1 MLIQQSFDFSVDTT
15 VDYTK
20 LPTSIEYVTDKWTQS
35 MTHRVLLTSE
45 VAVDIETKGVDKYD
59 ALRWWAGEIRLV
71 QLGFRDGFTFVVDL
85 DKLSNKE
92 GFFECLRKLFENEK
106 IIKLGHNLKF
116 DISFL
121 LHHAKLRG
129 IYRIRDTMVTSMM
142 THLGV
147 LKNGKQPISHN
158 LLSCVQRQLGQ
169 DIDKTEQKSDFGNA
183 NLSLSQIEYAAK
195 DTQILFPLWDSLAQ
209 RVIDLGMQNVVA
221 VENEVVAV
229 FARIQVNGVGIDLDR
244 LKASKEW
251 YLTQVK
257 KQAEIYQQDFPDQKY
272 SGSTQA
278 KAVEARLK
286 EMGFDL
292 NDAHRTDGGDLKV
305 DAAFLETKIGQ
316 SLPGLKA
323 LNEIRSLNKHIDYI
337 DGMLENQRN
346 GRVFTCYGSLTATSL
361 GRSTSGKF
369 TRSKLAYDGIN
380 LQNVPGKYDD
390 SDEAKEHQIKKCFP
404 ISVVADLSAAHSK
417 IAVEV
422 TQDTLS
428 IEIERAGGDIHLFT
442 AVTVEKMSGGGL
454 TFDEMS
460 VIKKNPEHKQYDY
473 VNKLRSIAKETRYS
487 SFNLGGS
494 VRLQQTLQKKGVT
507 CSVDECKE
515 SIKAWRINHKP
526 IYDYQMRVIK
536 EANEH
541 NITFPDSPFTYG
553 KTVNHIGSVLFMAK
567 QVSQFSKEGKP
578 EVKAADCC
586 SHKWMAVESHI
597 MKSAM
602 IRIQKTF
609 DKNPQWA
616 AKLVNIV
623 HDELNA
629 ECHPDHKLE
638 VAKVVFHGMD
648 DEMKRII
655 KSIPTTQ
662 DTADKCIVNDWSE
675 K

>member
-1 MLIQQSFDFSVDTT
+1 MLIQTSFDFSVGTT
-15 VDYTK
+15 VDYSK
-20 LPTSIEYVTDKWTQS
+20 LPNNLEYVTDTWTALMS
-35 MTHRVLLTSE
+35 ARVLHREE

-71 QLGFRDGFTFVVDL
+71 QLGFRTGFTFVVDL
-85 DKLSNKE
+85 DKISNKE
-92 GFFECLRKLFENEK
+92 DFFECLRRLFESEK

-142 THLGV
+142 TYLGV
-147 LKNGKQPISHN
+147 LKNSKQPISHN

-169 DIDKTEQKSDFGNA
+169 DMDKTEQKSDFGNV

-209 RVIDLGMQNVVA
+209 RVVDLGMQKVVA

-229 FARIQVNGVGIDLDR
+229 FARIQVNGVGVDLER
-244 LKASKEW
+244 LKTNKEW
-251 YLTQVK
+251 YLSQVDRYAK
-257 KQAEIYQQDFPDQKY
+257 VYQQEFPGQKY

-278 KAVEARLK
+278 KAVEQKLA
-286 EMGFDL
+286 EAGFNL
-292 NDAHRTDGGDLKV
+292 TNAHRTDGGDLKV
-305 DAAFLETKIGQ
+305 DAAFLETEIGQ
-316 SLPGLKA
+316 SLPGLRA

-346 GRVFTCYGSLTATSL
+346 GRVFTCYSSLTATSL

-369 TRSKLAYDGIN
+369 TKSKLAYDGIN

-422 TQDTLS
+422 AKDTLS
-428 IEIERAGGDIHLFT
+428 IEVELADGDIHLFT
-442 AVTVEKMSGGGL
+442 AATLEKMLGGSL
-454 TFDEMS
+454 TFDDMML
-460 VIKKNPEHKQYDY
+460 IKNDKKHPQYDY
-473 VNKLRSIAKETRYS
+473 VKGLRDLSKAVRYS

-494 VRLQQTLQKKGVT
+494 ARLQQTLQKAGLSFT
-507 CSVDECKE
+507 LDECKE
-515 SIKAWRINHKP
+515 AIKAWRINHKP

-536 EANEH
+536 EANKH

-553 KTVNHIGSVLFMAK
+553 KTVNHIGSVLFMPK
-567 QVSQFSKEGKP
+567 QVSMFSKDDKP

-586 SHKWMAVESHI
+586 SHKWMA
-597 MKSAM
+597 
-602 IRIQKTF
+602 
-609 DKNPQWA
+609 
-616 AKLVNIV
+616 
-623 HDELNA
+623 
-629 ECHPDHKLE
+629 
-638 VAKVVFHGMD
+638 
-648 DEMKRII
+648 
-655 KSIPTTQ
+655 
-662 DTADKCIVNDWSE
+662 
-675 K
+675 

>member
-1 MLIQQSFDFSVDTT
+1 M
-15 VDYTK
+15 VDYDE
-20 LPTSIEYVTDKWTQS
+20 LPQAVGYITDTWTSV
-35 MTHRVLLTSE
+35 MTSQVLRQAE
-45 VAVDIETKGVDKYD
+45 VSIDIETKGVDKYD

-85 DKLSNKE
+85 DRIFNKE
-92 GFFECLRKLFENEK
+92 DFFECLRKLFENEK

-142 THLGV
+142 VHLGV
-147 LKNGKQPISHN
+147 MKNGKQPISHN

-169 DIDKTEQKSDFGNA
+169 EIDKTEQKSDFGNT
-183 NLSLSQIEYAAK
+183 NLSLNQIEYAAK

-209 RVIDLGMQNVVA
+209 RVAGLGMQKVVA

-229 FARIQVNGVGIDLDR
+229 FARIQVNGVGVDLDR
-244 LKASKEW
+244 LKVSKGW
-251 YLTQVK
+251 YLSQIEKHAKV
-257 KQAEIYQQDFPDQKY
+257 YQQDFPGQKY

-278 KAVEARLK
+278 KVVEQKLTEA
-286 EMGFDL
+286 GFDL
-292 NDAHRTDGGDLKV
+292 NNAHRTDGGDLKV
-305 DAAFLETKIGQ
+305 DAAFLETEIGQ
-316 SLPGLKA
+316 ALSGLRA

-337 DGMLENQRN
+337 DGMLENQRD
-346 GRVFTCYGSLTATSL
+346 GRVFTCYSSLTATSL

-369 TRSKLAYDGIN
+369 TKSKLAYDGIN
-380 LQNVPGKYDD
+380 LQNVPGKYDK

-422 TQDTLS
+422 TQDKLS
-428 IEIERAGGDIHLFT
+428 IDIERAGGDIHLFT
-442 AVTVEKMSGGGL
+442 AVTVEQMSGGCL
-454 TFDEMS
+454 TFDEMM
-460 VIKKNPEHKQYDY
+460 VIKKKPTHPQFDY
-473 VNKLRSIAKETRYS
+473 VDKLRSIAKETRYS

-494 VRLQQTLQKKGVT
+494 ARLQQTLQKKGVACT
-507 CSVDECKE
+507 LDECKE

-526 IYDYQMRVIK
+526 IYDYQVRVIK
-536 EANEH
+536 EANKH

-553 KTVNHIGSVLFMAK
+553 KTVNHIGSVLFMPK

-602 IRIQKTF
+602 IRIQKQF
-609 DKNPQWA
+609 DANPKWS
-616 AKLVNIV
+616 AKLVNII

-629 ECHPDHKLE
+629 ECHPDYKLD

-648 DEMKRII
+648 DEMKRIV

-662 DTADKCIVNDWSE
+662 DTADKCIVSSWAD